1 MNLQTIADAQDAFNY
16 RLMKAKALV
25 DILSNCRTDQLQA
38 DSISSIANM
47 LSEAMDGLEAT
58 FNDLAST
65 IEEDIRGP
73 QG

>member
-1 MNLQTIADAQDAFNY
+1 MNLQTIADVQDAFND

-25 DILSNCRTDQLQA
+25 DILSNCRVDQLQA

-47 LSEAMDGLEAT
+47 LSEAIEALGTT
-58 FNDLAST
+58 FNNLAST
-65 IEEDIRGP
+65 IEGDTGSP